1 MSDHRLLASFLR
13 PFLKRKKDEHFDLPG
28 SIGDAA
34 RILAIDTGDL
44 ADLLFHIPLLSAIRQ
59 LYPGARIDFL
69 LPEVHAPLV
78 IPSGLARQCL
88 IYTENQLKPW
98 RPAFGSLLRGLGK
111 TGYDVA
117 FVMSLEPQP
126 VLELAALASGASL
139 RIGPGHGRSYPAI
152 NCEFGST
159 ADAQR
164 YRGDRLADLAP
175 FLGLP
180 TQELALAWP
189 LPVDKLRQMA
199 QLVHFNKPN
208 KNELLMGVDPGI
220 GKGGVGITVPNLVFL
235 IKQIASQMSCR
246 VLPLSTPEAQSRVA
260 KFEQQI
266 GGVPQGLA
274 RDTLLETVLL
284 LAQCDLF
291 LAGNTDL
298 LHFAIAQ
305 GVPTL
310 GLFTDADGEE
320 WDPGPR
326 SHVCILRLSK
336 ERKVDLATL
345 MEAVETVTGGR
356 ARVPVAVVSPQEGSA
371 GVVEIDPEIGP
382 SNGPEAGSEIDAK
395 IGYDGSGDG

>member
-1 MSDHRLLASFLR
+1 MS
-13 PFLKRKKDEHFDLPG
+13 
-28 SIGDAA
+28 
-34 RILAIDTGDL
+34 
-44 ADLLFHIPLLSAIRQ
+44 
-59 LYPGARIDFL
+59 
-69 LPEVHAPLV
+69 
-78 IPSGLARQCL
+78 
-88 IYTENQLKPW
+88 
-98 RPAFGSLLRGLGK
+98 
-111 TGYDVA
+111 
-117 FVMSLEPQP
+117 
-126 VLELAALASGASL
+126 
-139 RIGPGHGRSYPAI
+139 
-152 NCEFGST
+152 
-159 ADAQR
+159 
-164 YRGDRLADLAP
+164 
-175 FLGLP
+175 
-180 TQELALAWP
+180 
-189 LPVDKLRQMA
+189 
-199 QLVHFNKPN
+199 QLVHFNKPH